1 MALEEIVKVARAEV
15 DRKVREVGGA
25 NKGADVEKY
34 QKSVGLS
41 PGSPWCAAFVGWCVM
56 TGLGLTK
63 PPAWC
68 SGSAVTGWQRAV
80 TKLKGSDSIALPHE
94 RQKVKAG
101 WVWVRC
107 STIEEVAAVRAGKW
121 TKGHTGF
128 VAQPAVAHFDT
139 LEGNTNGAG
148 SREGDGTYAK
158 KQSWTDSR
166 TLGWFDPVALTA
178 AYEAK
183 A

>member
-1 MALEEIVKVARAEV
+1 MSLAAIVTVARAEV
-15 DRKVREVGGA
+15 DKKVREVGSNRGA
-25 NKGADVEKY
+25 EVEKY
-34 QKSVGLS
+34 QKCVGLS
-41 PGSPWCAAFVGWCVM
+41 PGSPWCAAFVAWCVM
-56 TGLGLTK
+56 AGLGRSK
-63 PPAWC
+63 APAWC

-80 TKLKGSDSIALPHE
+80 TKLKGSDSIAFPHE
-94 RQKVKAG
+94 RHKVKPG

-107 STIEEVAAVRAGKW
+107 STIGDAEQARKGKW

-128 VAQPAVAHFDT
+128 VEQPEVLHFAT

-178 AYEAK
+178 AYEAN

>member
-1 MALEEIVKVARAEV
+1 MALEEIVKVARTEV
-15 DRKVREVGGA
+15 DKKVREVGSNRGA
-25 NKGADVEKY
+25 EVEKY

-56 TGLGLTK
+56 VGLDRTK

-94 RQKVKAG
+94 RHKVKAG
-101 WVWVRC
+101 WVWARC
-107 STIEEVAAVRAGKW
+107 STIEEVAAVRKGKW
-121 TKGHTGF
+121 TKGHTGI
-128 VAQPAVAHFDT
+128 VAQPAEAHFDT

-148 SREGDGTYAK
+148 SREGDGAYAK
-158 KQSWTDSR
+158 KQSWTDPR